1 MARSFRARNK
11 RSGSKRRRQSGGQA
25 APATPPTPTT
35 AYLTPEGSIEKLMA
49 LPGAAALLT
58 TKAPSLSAWKPVGT
72 SEAKVLLNNSPI
84 RVNLSPISTT
94 TPNGTFFGNTGL
106 GQTTNGRMDDIN
118 GSVTWQVNSTH
129 DKIMTG
135 ATDTTPPTPSEQQP
149 HQFYITDKLS
159 DGTSLA
165 NALIALNTGFVKST
179 PPASLARDLNGFD
192 VYTVPNE
199 RKQIVLL
206 RISSVQGSECT
217 FQVSKFMINT
227 SKNSVII
234 EWKPP
239 ASSTKAKYVGPIHVA
254 ASKGAATR
262 DAFTVSLALCDVGS
276 DGFGVV
282 PKPPPAAVATIM
294 K

>member
-1 MARSFRARNK
+1 MAKSFRSRNK
-11 RSGSKRRRQSGGQA
+11 RSGSKRRRQRGGQA
-25 APATPPTPTT
+25 APAAPTT

-72 SEAKVLLNNSPI
+72 PQDTVQLNGTAIGFNGAYSPMSS
-84 RVNLSPISTT
+84 NP
-94 TPNGTFFGNTGL
+94 PNGTFFGNTGL
-106 GQTTNGRMDDIN
+106 TSDGKTIDGT
-118 GSVTWQVNSTH
+118 VTWLVNSTSN
-129 DKIMTG
+129 KINTG
-135 ATDTTPPTPSEQQP
+135 ATDTSSPPEELQP

-159 DGTSLA
+159 NGASLA
-165 NALIALNTGFVKST
+165 DALIALNTGFVKT
-179 PPASLARDLNGFD
+179 TASIRDLNGFD

-217 FQVSKFMINT
+217 FQVSKFMINK
-227 SKNSVII
+227 SKNTVII

-254 ASKGAATR
+254 SSKGAATR
-262 DAFTVSLALCDVGS
+262 DAYTVSLALCDVGP

-282 PKPPPAAVATIM
+282 PTPPPTAVATIM